1 MGFSSGSNQC
11 SAASHEGFSAS
22 ATESHARPPNAIVNQ
37 SHLRPMSAVSQP
49 SLSSRPW
56 SAMSRSSFV
65 GARLLALDSLTE
77 GPGMFQG
84 EIFML
89 NSIPCEHIASL
100 GHANSM
106 IPGARRRPASSECV
120 RRPSSAISGRILPSA
135 TLLHQCT
142 SHQNGVC
149 SDSDDSGAKSPESIL
164 CGSVAGHPC
173 SIVSELSNME
183 PNLSPRATIAMERR
197 LWKVHQPK

>member
-106 IPGARRRPASSECV
+106 NALGDPHLR
-120 RRPSSAISGRILPSA
+120 
-135 TLLHQCT
+135 
-142 SHQNGVC
+142 
-149 SDSDDSGAKSPESIL
+149 
-164 CGSVAGHPC
+164 SVAVFFHPQPSC
-173 SIVSELSNME
+173 TNVLAIKMVFVATVMILE
-183 PNLSPRATIAMERR
+183 PNLLNQFSAAR
-197 LWKVHQPK
+197 LLVILAPSFQSFQTWNRTSALEQQLPWKDVFGRCINPSEFF